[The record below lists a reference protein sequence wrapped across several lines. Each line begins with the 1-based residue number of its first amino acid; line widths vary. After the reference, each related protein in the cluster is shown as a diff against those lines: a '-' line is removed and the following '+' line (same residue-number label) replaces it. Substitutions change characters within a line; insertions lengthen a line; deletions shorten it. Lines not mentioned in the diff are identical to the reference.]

1 MASLL
6 PKQLDRATLRMITV
20 KRFVTG
26 GASVLFSIA
35 MLIYGLVRFDQLNGN
50 ARIYWVLG
58 VLIFGFG
65 GAWSLRDAVR
75 GQRLLRGRA

>member
-26 GASVLFSIA
+26 TASVIFSIA
-35 MLIYGLVRFDQLNGN
+35 MLVYGLLRFDQLNGSS
-50 ARIYWVLG
+50 RIYWVLG
-58 VLIFGFG
+58 VLIFGAG
-65 GAWSLRDAVR
+65 GSWSLRDAVR
-75 GQRLLRGRA
+75 GQRLLRG